1 MQKMFTQ
8 MEGPVK
14 GKAFSIEVMAVLGI
28 RILKPRHSNLIWHL
42 WACIQMK
49 LGKCQLKHQPIS
61 FWCFWGKKSVSFHC
75 RWESKMIVKGASRRV
90 IIIWWVWRHCVLSGG
105 NVQLLTFCHKRTLKI
120 CCPRFFRFQLLC
132 SALVVVSVMVI
143 CHWFCLEF
151 WPKKSFYFTSM
162 AWSLAQTLIIS
173 TICGSAYH
181 IFLVITISKFD
192 LSTSWVWG
200 TSDVWEQT
208 WKSILKTDYVELNT
222 FQVWFAT
229 NKGDLY
235 FAHLHL
241 CHHFVSIHYFSLNN
255 FPVKFQ

>member
-1 MQKMFTQ
+1 MFLRQKNLYHFTAD
-8 MEGPVK
+8 EKVK
-14 GKAFSIEVMAVLGI
+14 WLWKEQAGGWSSYDEFGAIVFCLAGMYYCWRFVTRELSRFAVQDLLDFNCCVVPWWWSAWWSFVIGFVWSFGRRNRSI
-28 RILKPRHSNLIWHL
+28 
-42 WACIQMK
+42 
-49 LGKCQLKHQPIS
+49 
-61 FWCFWGKKSVSFHC
+61 
-75 RWESKMIVKGASRRV
+75 SRR
-90 IIIWWVWRHCVLSGG
+90 WH
-105 NVQLLTFCHKRTLKI
+105 VQ
-120 CCPRFFRFQLLC
+120 
-132 SALVVVSVMVI
+132 
-143 CHWFCLEF
+143 W
-151 WPKKSFYFTSM
+151 
-162 AWSLAQTLIIS
+162 TLIIS

-181 IFLVITISKFD
+181 IFLVITITKFD